1 MAITD
6 IAGVLAGI
14 ENPIVFMTQLS
25 GTMDAA
31 GTPHSF
37 FNLMRRPNVSAAF
50 TKSWTITYVSDGSP
64 YNYLY
69 NTNNVV
75 CPLSVDDNVSVVTQ
89 HSVQICGNYTITSKT
104 DDYTAYIDLPYRG
117 TGTAWYGMASR
128 LISSNAPAFTGEV
141 LTSSPNQITFANALS
156 GYKYL
161 AQLTVTIGVPGVLL
175 LCDRLW
181 HNGGVPTMNGSGN
194 PRTSTLVSPSQIPA
208 RDINGSNN
216 GVGVL
221 AGLEIISLKDNYG
234 TPGNITLGYTNQ
246 AGTTGRSATTIITP
260 TKRPRVGTFYPFGLQ
275 AGDTGIQKVTSI
287 TIPGGWSGFDASLK
301 GEAAIVLYRV
311 LAAIDVPH
319 ASWREKMDAVVS
331 GFPRLFDNTVPFL
344 IFVPQATTSSYLN
357 GSITY
362 TSG

>member
-14 ENPIVFMTQLS
+14 ENPLTFMTQIA

-50 TKSWTITYVSDGSP
+50 TKSWSVSYVYDGNP
-64 YNYLY
+64 YNYIY
-69 NTNNVV
+69 NPSVA
-75 CPLSVDDNVSVVTQ
+75 CPLSIGDNISVVTQ
-89 HSVQICGNYTITSKT
+89 YNIVVCGNYTITSFNG
-104 DDYTAYIDLPYRG
+104 DYNAYIDLAYRAA
-117 TGTAWYGMASR
+117 GTANYGLASR
-128 LISSNAPAFTGEV
+128 LVSSNAPSFTGEV
-141 LTSSPNQITFANALS
+141 LTSSANQITFVNALS

-161 AQLTVTIGVPGVLL
+161 AALTVTTGVPGVLL

-181 HNGGVPTMNGSGN
+181 HNGGVPLMNQYN
-194 PRTSTLVSPSQIPA
+194 AITSTLTSPSQIPA

-221 AGLEIISLKDNYG
+221 AGNV
-234 TPGNITLGYTNQ
+234 TLGYTNQ
-246 AGTTGRSATTIITP
+246 SGTTGRSATTIITP
-260 TKRPRVGTFYPFGLQ
+260 TVRPRVGTFYPFGLQ

-287 TIPGGWSGFDASLK
+287 TMPASWSGGFDPTLT

-311 LAAIDVPH
+311 LAAIDIPMAGV
-319 ASWREKMDAVVS
+319 REKMDAVVS

-344 IFVPQATTSSYLN
+344 IFIPQTTTSAYLN